1 MKRNAA
7 LQSRKSIKKTLFI
20 FMFDQFQLGKSYWL
34 GFYMRVVNCPRNPA
48 ASCHTRLW
56 SGIISKFFWFWQLP
70 SKHGIVF
77 RAARPTLN
85 LFSLISFGHT
95 RQSRYA
101 QSRVPASSAEHSSWH
116 GQIIHVG
123 KPEEL
128 TVLSGIDSNSKGNIC
143 GAVVTPFFPMLTPLN
158 TFGAGPKAWIELQ
171 FSLSGL
177 LQARRWSLVVTP
189 TKNG

>member
-1 MKRNAA
+1 MLRIRCCK
-7 LQSRKSIKKTLFI
+7 LPE
-20 FMFDQFQLGKSYWL
+20 D
-34 GFYMRVVNCPRNPA
+34 PA
-48 ASCHTRLW
+48 SLPHTRLW

-101 QSRVPASSAEHSSWH
+101 QSSSSRNGSSSEQLCCYVTSWH

-123 KPEEL
+123 KPL
-128 TVLSGIDSNSKGNIC
+128 VRIDGSVWHWQQFKGKHLWL
-143 GAVVTPFFPMLTPLN
+143 VWLLPFFPMLTTLN

-171 FSLSGL
+171 FSLSGRAAYSGGRAEELEDQQKIAAAFQL
-177 LQARRWSLVVTP
+177 LR
-189 TKNG
+189 